1 MPRTINP
8 ASARILAD
16 LLADRAPADRATDD
30 RRRQAHPAGGASGCS

>member
-16 LLADRAPADRATDD
+16 LLATDPAQQSPDYRPRAD
-30 RRRQAHPAGGASGCS
+30 